1 MRHLTLGRR
10 LFVLALA
17 GILPL
22 AIMSAIALIAL
33 VLQQRTQAESD
44 SLEIARALAIAVEGE
59 VQRSITALGT
69 LSTANSLDA
78 GNLQHFRLRAER
90 LQHTQPNWL
99 AIILADPRGNVLM
112 NTNFPGPDIPPIVER
127 ESFDEA
133 VRTREPVV
141 GRLMRG
147 RLGQYGVPL
156 RVPVVQD
163 NELRYVLTGVVK
175 PQAIADVIDRQRTP
189 NDWVVSVF
197 DGKGLRVARSRSH
210 EKFLGTT
217 GSESLQRLLSGSA
230 DEGTGETLV
239 LDGGRVYTAFVRMK
253 SIGWTVTIGIPVSTI
268 DMSGYRSLAVFGGG
282 LLLSLGLGILGAYVV
297 ARRISRPI
305 AELHRT
311 AQALGSGRFATATAT
326 DTAVRDIP
334 ETREVADALAAATT
348 QLAANAAEREKL
360 LADTESARRQAE
372 TANRAKDEFLAMLG
386 HELRNPLASIVNAL
400 ELMKIRDGAADVQ
413 ERQII
418 GRQITHLSHL
428 VDDLLDVSRIT
439 KGKIQLQRKPIDVRT
454 VVARALELATPV
466 LDKRE
471 RPVDIDV
478 PSEPLFV
485 LGDEIRLAQVL
496 SNLLLNAAK
505 FTPGTGRIALRAR
518 AANGMAEIAIED
530 AGSGI
535 AADLLP
541 HVFEVF
547 MQGSQPIDRQV
558 GGLGLGL
565 AIVKALVEMHGGT
578 VSADSKG
585 VGRGSVFVVRIPIL
599 DGAAPQAAPERP
611 IAMPASG
618 SLRLLVVDDN
628 VDAAETMAELLR
640 EAAGYD
646 VRIETSGHAALAA
659 LETFAPDVAI
669 LDIGLPG
676 MTGYELAQ
684 KLRANERFAGMH
696 LIAVTGYGA
705 RQDRERALESGFD
718 EHLTKPVRLAR
729 LLEAI
734 AQATGKTETREA

>member
-112 NTNFPGPDIPPIVER
+112 NTNVAGPDLPPIVER
-127 ESFDEA
+127 ESFDQA
-133 VRTREPVV
+133 VRIREPVV

-163 NELRYVLTGVVK
+163 NELRYVLTGVIK
-175 PQAIADVIDRQRTP
+175 PQVIADVIDRQRTP

-197 DGKGLRVARSRSH
+197 DGKGLRVARSRAH

-311 AQALGSGRFATATAT
+311 AQALGSGRFALAA
-326 DTAVRDIP
+326 DTAIRDIP
-334 ETREVADALAAATT
+334 ETREVADALAAATK
-348 QLAANAAEREKL
+348 QLSANAAEREKL

-400 ELMKIRDGAADVQ
+400 ELMKIRDSATDVQ

-418 GRQITHLSHL
+418 GRQIVHLSHL

-439 KGKIQLQRKPIDVRT
+439 KGKIQLQRQPLDVRT
-454 VVARALELATPV
+454 IVTRALELAMPV

-471 RPVDIDV
+471 RPIDIDV

-505 FTPGTGRIALRAR
+505 FTPGTGRISLRAR
-518 AANGMAEIAIED
+518 AANGMAEITIED

-547 MQGSQPIDRQV
+547 MQGRQPIDRQV

-565 AIVKALVEMHGGT
+565 AIVKALVEMHEGT

-585 VGRGSVFVVRIPIL
+585 AGRGSVFVVRIPIL

-659 LETFAPDVAI
+659 LETFTPDVAI

-734 AQATGKTETREA
+734 AQATGKTATPEA